1 MVERYAPYRRQV
13 KIGGSIAQPTQ
24 QSYAAER
31 AAVQE
36 FGDLASRAQQVSD
49 FAFKKAGATAKREGA
64 QYGAQNPDQALEAY
78 QGQAPDTVYGQ
89 AAFAAAVDVGSVQIE
104 ARAREQIANMYLEA
118 KRNKQDPNEFSAE
131 LEAIIDGYSAPLT
144 ELDALTSAKTRL
156 KLQNYAR
163 AAYMDRAG
171 DAIKEHQAAVDADAL
186 VLAESTSDELVLMMT
201 QDVANGG
208 KVLETRLSDLRE
220 SLIKQGQTPKA
231 VEKTVIAIRDRA
243 HLARVRS
250 EFDAALESGKGATYL
265 DKFKA
270 DRKRRKGSAVGI
282 DDTVAEVLVNSMES
296 DIAGQVR
303 LGKAEVKALHGDI
316 KNQFDVL
323 TKGGILGTSVIADL
337 SREADR
343 LNDPDTIARVKAL
356 EAEAKIVSLID
367 TPDKARAY
375 ASLLEAEAV
384 KNSRKPAGN
393 TEEEMD
399 RVARASKLADNFEAD
414 AANDPLG
421 FSYRR
426 QGQGAPTIDYA
437 NPEALRARFAESA
450 AAARGLGVEIKYFT
464 KQDREQLAQIL
475 KPTYQDIEAQAAVA
489 QSLAEA
495 AGDNAPLVFG
505 EIAEDRAAHV
515 LAFIGGSRNT
525 VLMGDFF
532 QGRRAIA
539 AGAGLVPDSLIEVR
553 GTFATVVGAA
563 LSEKPD
569 QAGALMQA
577 ASTIYAGR
585 HQGEKD
591 FKSDSFTEIL
601 NELVGGSGT
610 GGGFGEINGERA
622 ILPPGMTQG
631 SLEELIDNLTDEK
644 IALGSEDWGV
654 PIYAPNSGPEIVPA
668 HQFSGFRLESYG
680 AGLYTLSS
688 GKDYSIRRGLWV
700 DDESGGAASYL
711 VDSGLPYVFAPA
723 EFK

>member
-1 MVERYAPYRRQV
+1 MAERYTPYRRQV
-13 KIGGSIAQPTQ
+13 KIGGSIAQPAQ
-24 QSYAAER
+24 QNYTAER
-31 AAVQE
+31 AAVQG
-36 FGDLASRAQQVSD
+36 FGDLASRAQQVAD
-49 FAFKKAGATAKREGA
+49 FAFKKAAATAKREGA
-64 QYGAQNPDQALEAY
+64 QYGAQNPEQTLEAY

-89 AAFAAAVDVGSVQIE
+89 AAFTAAVDVGSVQIE
-104 ARAREQIANMYLEA
+104 ARAREQIANAYLEA
-118 KRNKQDPNEFSAE
+118 KRNKQDPGEFGTE

-144 ELDALTSAKTRL
+144 ELDPLTSAKTRL

-163 AAYMDRAG
+163 AAYMDRAD

-186 VLAESTSDELVLMMT
+186 TLAESTGDELELMMKKG
-201 QDVANGG
+201 VANAGN
-208 KVLETRLSDLRE
+208 VLEARLSDLRE
-220 SLIKQGQTPKA
+220 SLVGLGQTPKA
-231 VEKTVIAIRDRA
+231 VEKTIIAIRDRA

-250 EFDAALESGKGATYL
+250 EFDAALDSGKGASYL
-265 DKFKA
+265 ERFKA
-270 DRKRRKGSAVGI
+270 DRKRRKGSAFGI
-282 DDTVAEVLVNSMES
+282 DDKVAEALVNSMES

-303 LGKAEVKALHGDI
+303 LAKAEVKALRGEIND
-316 KNQFDVL
+316 QFDVL
-323 TKGGILGTSVIADL
+323 TKGGIPGTSVIADL

-343 LNDPDTIARVKAL
+343 LNDLDTIARVKAL

-375 ASLLEAEAV
+375 ANLLEAEAV
-384 KNSRKPAGN
+384 KNSKEPTGN

-421 FSYRR
+421 FFYRR
-426 QGQGAPTIDYA
+426 QGQSAPAINYA
-437 NPEALRARFAESA
+437 DPEALRARFADSA
-450 AAARGLGVEIKYFT
+450 AASRALGVEIKYFT

-475 KPTYQDIEAQAAVA
+475 KPTYQDIEAQAATA
-489 QSLAEA
+489 QAIAEA
-495 AGDNAPLVFG
+495 AGNNAPLVFG

-539 AGAGLVPDSLIEVR
+539 AGAGLVPDTLIDVR
-553 GTFATVVGAA
+553 NTFATVVGAA

-569 QAGALMQA
+569 QAGALLEA

-585 HQGEKD
+585 HQGEPD
-591 FKSDSFTEIL
+591 FKEESFTEIL

-622 ILPPGMTQG
+622 ILPPGMTQE

-644 IALGSEDWGV
+644 IAQGSGDYGV
-654 PIYAPNSGPEIVPA
+654 PIYITDDGPEIVPSHNFPGLKLA
-668 HQFSGFRLESYG
+668 PYG
-680 AGLYTLSS
+680 AGLYTLLTSA
-688 GKDYSIRRGLWV
+688 DQEVRRGVYL
-700 DDESGGAASYL
+700 DDGQL

-723 EFK
+723 AFK